1 MARKDSAGRLT
12 AGELK
17 RVPEPIRS
25 KLALL
30 PDKPGCYLMKN
41 ESGQVIY
48 VGKAKVLKN
57 RVRSYFTGSHNIKT
71 QRLVSEIRDFEY
83 IVTSN
88 NMEALI
94 LECNLIKQY
103 HPRYNVLLKD
113 DKTFPYIKITGDKHP
128 RLEVTRRV
136 VKDGGKYFGPYPNA
150 YDARETKRLLDRL
163 YPLRKCATIPDKVC
177 LYYHIGQCLAPC
189 EYPVEPGK
197 YEEMVQQ
204 ITRFLNG
211 GYQEVKAQLQEKM
224 MAAAEALEFERAKE
238 YRDQIQS
245 IETVMERQKIQ
256 IPDAV
261 DRDIFGFT
269 VDKGWMCVQIL
280 YMRQGKMIERRA
292 TTFPF
297 YGEPYEDF
305 MTFVAQYYSENPA
318 LPKEIL
324 LPLEEDAGGAAAGGK
339 EGAEAGGVRD
349 GGSDGGAED
358 AVGADGGSN
367 GGAEDAVGTDG
378 GSNGGAEDA
387 VGADGG
393 SNSGAE
399 DAVGADGGSNGGA
412 EDAVGADGGSNG
424 GAEDAVGADGGSNG
438 GAEDAVGADG
448 GSNGGAEDAVGADGG
463 SNGGA
468 GAGEEMLLSESAD
481 DSSDDDEARAGS
493 GGVSGDEEDMRESLQ
508 RWLKIKVHVPRR
520 GKKRDIVKMALQNA
534 RMTLEEK
541 FRLIERD
548 EARSV
553 KACEG
558 LARWLGLPRLRRIEA
573 FDNSNIQGADAV
585 SAMVVFTDGKPDK
598 SEYRKYKVKTV
609 EGADD
614 YATMR
619 EVIRRRYE
627 RVLKEGL
634 ELPDLIV
641 VDGGRG
647 QIAAALDV
655 LENELGLSV
664 PVCGLVKD
672 AKHRT
677 AQLMTGDPPEIV
689 PLPRDSQEFYLLQ
702 RIQDEVHRFAIAF
715 HRNVRAKSMIAS
727 QLDAIPGVG
736 EKRRKA
742 LLRHFGSLKRIREA
756 SIEDFRPLGIG
767 EKLAAQILEALR
779 EDEAGRD
786 AQQADEARPLE

>member
-1 MARKDSAGRLT
+1 MARKEPAGRFS

-17 RVPEPIRS
+17 NVPEPIRS

-41 ESGQVIY
+41 AEGKVIY

-57 RVRSYFTGSHNIKT
+57 RVRSYFTGSHDIKT

-113 DKTFPYIKITGDKHP
+113 DKSFPYIKITGDRHP
-128 RLEVTRRV
+128 RLEVTRKV

-189 EYPVEPGK
+189 EYPVDPAR

-256 IPDAV
+256 VPDAV
-261 DRDIFGFT
+261 DRDIFGFAA
-269 VDKGWMCVQIL
+269 DKGWMCVQIL
-280 YMRQGKMIERRA
+280 YVRQGKMIERRA

-297 YGEPYEDF
+297 YGDPYEDF

-324 LPLEEDAGGAAAGGK
+324 LPMAEDAGAAEEGGEKRDGAADGGSVMAGG
-339 EGAEAGGVRD
+339 EAAPADDGVRDEGDEAGVGDGAEAGEAADASGGED
-349 GGSDGGAED
+349 GGVTEAAAEGGGTGP
-358 AVGADGGSN
+358 GAS
-367 GGAEDAVGTDG
+367 
-378 GSNGGAEDA
+378 
-387 VGADGG
+387 
-393 SNSGAE
+393 
-399 DAVGADGGSNGGA
+399 
-412 EDAVGADGGSNG
+412 
-424 GAEDAVGADGGSNG
+424 
-438 GAEDAVGADG
+438 
-448 GSNGGAEDAVGADGG
+448 
-463 SNGGA
+463 
-468 GAGEEMLLSESAD
+468 
-481 DSSDDDEARAGS
+481 R
-493 GGVSGDEEDMRESLQ
+493 GDEDMRESLQ
-508 RWLKIKVHVPRR
+508 RWLKVKVFVPRR
-520 GKKRDIVKMALQNA
+520 GKKREIVKMAIQNA

-558 LARWLGLPRLRRIEA
+558 LARRLGLPRLRRIEA

-585 SAMVVFTDGKPDK
+585 SAMVVFIDGKPDK

-647 QIAAALDV
+647 QIAAAIDV

-677 AQLMTGDPPEIV
+677 AQLMTGDPPEVV

-702 RIQDEVHRFAIAF
+702 RIQDEVHRFAITY
-715 HRNVRAKSMIAS
+715 HRNVRGKSMIAS
-727 QLDAIPGVG
+727 RLDAIPGIG

-742 LLRHFGSLKRIREA
+742 LLRHFGSLKKIREA
-756 SIEDFRPLGIG
+756 SVEDFRPLGIG
-767 EKLAAQILEALR
+767 EKLAARILEALR
-779 EDEAGRD
+779 EDGAQGAGERGDAREATPERE
-786 AQQADEARPLE
+786 EARG

>member
-1 MARKDSAGRLT
+1 MAQKESAGRSA
-12 AGELK
+12 AGELR

-41 ESGQVIY
+41 ADGQIIY

-113 DKTFPYIKITGDKHP
+113 DKTFPYIKITGDAHP

-189 EYPVEPGK
+189 EFPVDRSR

-256 IPDAV
+256 VADAV
-261 DRDIFGFT
+261 DRDIFGFA

-297 YGEPYEDF
+297 YGEPYDDF

-324 LPLEEDAGGAAAGGK
+324 LPMAEDAGRTADGGQQGQPAGGGQDGASSAGGQDGAAAAGQ
-339 EGAEAGGVRD
+339 EGAAA
-349 GGSDGGAED
+349 DGGAS
-358 AVGADGGSN
+358 GGERPDE
-367 GGAEDAVGTDG
+367 G
-378 GSNGGAEDA
+378 
-387 VGADGG
+387 
-393 SNSGAE
+393 
-399 DAVGADGGSNGGA
+399 
-412 EDAVGADGGSNG
+412 
-424 GAEDAVGADGGSNG
+424 
-438 GAEDAVGADG
+438 
-448 GSNGGAEDAVGADGG
+448 
-463 SNGGA
+463 
-468 GAGEEMLLSESAD
+468 
-481 DSSDDDEARAGS
+481 EARAGAS
-493 GGVSGDEEDMRESLQ
+493 QGEEDMRESLQ
-508 RWLKIKVHVPRR
+508 RWLKIKVFVPRR
-520 GKKRDIVKMALQNA
+520 GKKRDIVKMAMQNA
-534 RMTLEEK
+534 RVTLDEK

-558 LARWLGLPRLRRIEA
+558 LARWLGLPQLRRIEA
-573 FDNSNIQGADAV
+573 FDNSNIQGTDAV

-634 ELPDLIV
+634 PLPDLIV

-647 QIAAALDV
+647 QISAALDV
-655 LENELGLSV
+655 LENELGLNV

-672 AKHRT
+672 EKHRT

-702 RIQDEVHRFAIAF
+702 RIQDEVHRFAISF

-727 QLDAIPGVG
+727 QLDAIPGIG

-742 LLRHFGSLKRIREA
+742 LLRHFGSIKKIREA

-767 EKLAAQILEALR
+767 EKLAAKILEALR
-779 EDEAGRD
+779 EDD
-786 AQQADEARPLE
+786 ARQAEPEPAE